1 LNLRVKLVLNKFRK
15 SLEPI
20 LEKIGVLFSST
31 GLSPNTLSLI
41 GFLITIISSIIFG
54 VNTLQLDL
62 TINFSAIGSLVL
74 LVGGFFD
81 VIDGSV
87 AKVTKKISRKGS
99 FLDSTLDKISETIIF
114 LGIAIGE
121 LANPILCLLAVS
133 SSLLVSYTRSRAET
147 LGIDLSGVGFGERA
161 ERILILAIMGLLPF
175 PYSLEYGV
183 IIIIVISIIT
193 IIQRIY
199 KALKNL

>member
-1 LNLRVKLVLNKFRK
+1 MLNKFRK
-15 SLEPI
+15 SLQPI

-31 GLSPNTLSLI
+31 GLSPNALSLI
-41 GFLITIISSIIFG
+41 GFVITLISSIVFG
-54 VNTLQLDL
+54 INSLQLDP
-62 TINFSAIGSLVL
+62 TINFSAIGSLIL
-74 LVGGFFD
+74 LAGGFFD

-121 LANPILCLLAVS
+121 FANPILCLIAVS

-147 LGIDLSGVGFGERA
+147 LGIDLSGIGFGERA

-175 PYSLEYGV
+175 SHSLEYGV
-183 IIIIVISIIT
+183 IIVIGISIIT
-193 IIQRIY
+193 IIQRIN
-199 KALKNL
+199 KTLKNLE

>member
-1 LNLRVKLVLNKFRK
+1 MLNKFRK
-15 SLEPI
+15 HLQPI
-20 LEKIGVLFSST
+20 LDKTGVLFSSF

-41 GFLITIISSIIFG
+41 GFIITIISSIIFG
-54 VNTLQLDL
+54 LNSLQLDPL
-62 TINFSAIGSLVL
+62 VSFSAIGSLL
-74 LVGGFFD
+74 LLTGGFFD

-87 AKVTKKISRKGS
+87 AKITKKTSRKGS
-99 FLDSTLDKISETIIF
+99 FLDSTLDKISEAIIF

-121 LANPILCLLAVS
+121 LANPILCIIAVS

-175 PYSLEYGV
+175 SHSLEYGV
-183 IIIIVISIIT
+183 VIVIGIASIT
-193 IIQRIY
+193 VIQRIY
-199 KALKNL
+199 KTLKIIE

>member
-1 LNLRVKLVLNKFRK
+1 MLNKFRK

-54 VNTLQLDL
+54 VNTLQLDP

-114 LGIAIGE
+114 LGIAIGG

-161 ERILILAIMGLLPF
+161 ERILILAMMGLLPF

>member
-1 LNLRVKLVLNKFRK
+1 VLNKFRK
-15 SLEPI
+15 SLQPI
-20 LEKIGVLFSST
+20 LEKIGFLFSSI

-41 GFLITIISSIIFG
+41 GFIITIISSIIFG
-54 VNTLQLDL
+54 INNLQLDP

-87 AKVTKKISRKGS
+87 AKITKRTSRKGS

-121 LANPILCLLAVS
+121 FANPILCLLAVS
-133 SSLLVSYTRSRAET
+133 SSLLVSYIRSRAET
-147 LGIDLSGVGFGERA
+147 FGIDLSGVGFGERA
-161 ERILILAIMGLLPF
+161 ERILILAVMGLLSF
-175 PYSLEYGV
+175 PHSLEHGV
-183 IIIIVISIIT
+183 IIVIGISMIT

-199 KALKNL
+199 KTLKILE

>member
-1 LNLRVKLVLNKFRK
+1 LLNKFREH
-15 SLEPI
+15 LQPI
-20 LEKIGVLFSST
+20 LDKTGLLFSSL

-41 GFLITIISSIIFG
+41 GFIITIISSIIFG
-54 VNTLQLDL
+54 INSLQLDPIL
-62 TINFSAIGSLVL
+62 NFSAIGSIL
-74 LVGGFFD
+74 LLIGAFFD

-87 AKVTKKISRKGS
+87 AKITKRTSRKGS
-99 FLDSTLDKISETIIF
+99 FLDSTLDKISESIIF

-121 LANPILCLLAVS
+121 LADPILCIIAVS

-147 LGIDLSGVGFGERA
+147 LGIDLRGVGFGERA

-175 PYSLEYGV
+175 SQSLEYGV
-183 IIIIVISIIT
+183 IIVIGISIIT

-199 KALKNL
+199 KTLKML

>member
-1 LNLRVKLVLNKFRK
+1 VLNKFRK
-15 SLEPI
+15 SLQPI
-20 LEKIGVLFSST
+20 LEKIGFLFSSI

-41 GFLITIISSIIFG
+41 GFIITIISSIIFG
-54 VNTLQLDL
+54 INNLQLDP

-74 LVGGFFD
+74 LAGGFFD

-87 AKVTKKISRKGS
+87 AKITKRTSRKGS

-121 LANPILCLLAVS
+121 FANPILCLLAVS
-133 SSLLVSYTRSRAET
+133 SSLLVSYIRSRAET
-147 LGIDLSGVGFGERA
+147 FGIDLSGVGFGERA
-161 ERILILAIMGLLPF
+161 ERIIILAVMGLLSF
-175 PYSLEYGV
+175 PHSLEYGV
-183 IIIIVISIIT
+183 IIVIGISIIT

-199 KALKNL
+199 KTLKILE

>member
-1 LNLRVKLVLNKFRK
+1 MLNKFREH
-15 SLEPI
+15 LQPI
-20 LEKIGVLFSST
+20 LDKTGVLFSSL

-41 GFLITIISSIIFG
+41 GFIITIISSIIFG
-54 VNTLQLDL
+54 LNTLQLDP
-62 TINFSAIGSLVL
+62 TRNFSAIGSFL
-74 LVGGFFD
+74 LLAGGFFD

-114 LGIAIGE
+114 LGIAIGG
-121 LANPILCLLAVS
+121 LANPILCLLVVS

-161 ERILILAIMGLLPF
+161 ERILIIAVMGLFPF
-175 PYSLEYGV
+175 PHSLEYGV
-183 IIIIVISIIT
+183 IIVIVISIIT

>member
-1 LNLRVKLVLNKFRK
+1 LLNKYRK
-15 SLEPI
+15 LLQPI
-20 LEKIGVLFSST
+20 LEKVGILFSST

-41 GFLITIISSIIFG
+41 GFIITIISSIIFG
-54 VNTLQLDL
+54 INSLHLDP
-62 TINFSAIGSLVL
+62 TINFSAIGSLFL
-74 LVGGFFD
+74 LAGGFFD

-87 AKVTKKISRKGS
+87 AKITKRTSRKGS

-121 LANPILCLLAVS
+121 FANPLLCLIAVS

-147 LGIDLSGVGFGERA
+147 LGIDLSGIGLGERA

-175 PYSLEYGV
+175 SYSLEYGV
-183 IIIIVISIIT
+183 IIVIGISIIT
-193 IIQRIY
+193 IIQRIN
-199 KALKNL
+199 KTLKNLE

>member
-1 LNLRVKLVLNKFRK
+1 VLNKFRK
-15 SLEPI
+15 SLQPI
-20 LEKIGVLFSST
+20 LDKIGVLFSST

-54 VNTLQLDL
+54 LNTLQLDP
-62 TINFSAIGSLVL
+62 TINFSAIGSFVL
-74 LVGGFFD
+74 LAGGFFD

-99 FLDSTLDKISETIIF
+99 FLDSTLDKIAETIIF
-114 LGIAIGE
+114 LGIAIGG

-161 ERILILAIMGLLPF
+161 ERILILAVMGLLPF

-183 IIIIVISIIT
+183 IIVIVISIIT

-199 KALKNL
+199 KTLKILD

>member
-1 LNLRVKLVLNKFRK
+1 MLNNFRK
-15 SLEPI
+15 HLQPI
-20 LEKIGVLFSST
+20 LDKTGVLFSSF

-41 GFLITIISSIIFG
+41 GFIITIISSIIFG
-54 VNTLQLDL
+54 INSLQLDPL
-62 TINFSAIGSLVL
+62 INFSAIGSLL
-74 LVGGFFD
+74 LLTGGFFD

-87 AKVTKKISRKGS
+87 AKITKKTSRKGS
-99 FLDSTLDKISETIIF
+99 FLDSTLDKISEAIIF

-121 LANPILCLLAVS
+121 LANPILCIIAVS

-175 PYSLEYGV
+175 SHSLEYGV
-183 IIIIVISIIT
+183 IIVIGIAIIT
-193 IIQRIY
+193 VIQRMY
-199 KALKNL
+199 KTLKMIE

>member
-1 LNLRVKLVLNKFRK
+1 VLNKFRK

-161 ERILILAIMGLLPF
+161 ERILILAVMGLLPF

>member
-1 LNLRVKLVLNKFRK
+1 MLNKFRK

-20 LEKIGVLFSST
+20 LEKIGVLFSSI

-54 VNTLQLDL
+54 VNTLQLDP

-74 LVGGFFD
+74 LAGGFFD

-99 FLDSTLDKISETIIF
+99 FLDSTLDKISETVIF

-161 ERILILAIMGLLPF
+161 ERILILAVMGLLPF

-183 IIIIVISIIT
+183 IIVIVISIIT

>member
-1 LNLRVKLVLNKFRK
+1 VLNKFRK
-15 SLEPI
+15 SLQPI
-20 LEKIGVLFSST
+20 LEKIGFLFSSI

-41 GFLITIISSIIFG
+41 GFIITIISSIIFG
-54 VNTLQLDL
+54 INNLQLDP

-74 LVGGFFD
+74 LAGGFFD

-87 AKVTKKISRKGS
+87 AKITKRTSRKGS

-121 LANPILCLLAVS
+121 FA
-133 SSLLVSYTRSRAET
+133 LLVSYIRSRAET
-147 LGIDLSGVGFGERA
+147 FGIDLSGVGFGERA
-161 ERILILAIMGLLPF
+161 ERIIILAVMGLLPF
-175 PYSLEYGV
+175 PHSLEYGV
-183 IIIIVISIIT
+183 IIVIGISMIT

-199 KALKNL
+199 KTLKILE

>member
-1 LNLRVKLVLNKFRK
+1 VLNKFRK

-114 LGIAIGE
+114 LGIAIGG

-161 ERILILAIMGLLPF
+161 ERILILAMMGLLPF

>member
-1 LNLRVKLVLNKFRK
+1 LLNKFRNH
-15 SLEPI
+15 LQPI
-20 LEKIGVLFSST
+20 LEKIGIIFAST
-31 GLSPNTLSLI
+31 GLSPNIFSLI
-41 GFLITIISSIIFG
+41 GFIITILSSIIFG
-54 VNTLQLDL
+54 INSLQFDP
-62 TINFSAIGSLVL
+62 TINFSAIGSLFL

-87 AKVTKKISRKGS
+87 AKITKRSSRKGS

-121 LANPILCLLAVS
+121 LANPILCLIAVS

-147 LGIDLSGVGFGERA
+147 LGIDLSGLGFGERA
-161 ERILILAIMGLLPF
+161 ERILILAVMGFLPF
-175 PYSLEYGV
+175 AHSLQYGV
-183 IIIIVISIIT
+183 IIVIGISIIT

-199 KALKNL
+199 KTLKILE

>member
-1 LNLRVKLVLNKFRK
+1 MLNKFRK
-15 SLEPI
+15 HLQPI
-20 LEKIGVLFSST
+20 LDKTGVLFSSF

-41 GFLITIISSIIFG
+41 GFIITIISSIIFG
-54 VNTLQLDL
+54 LNSLQLDPL
-62 TINFSAIGSLVL
+62 VNFSAIGSLL
-74 LVGGFFD
+74 LLTGGFFD

-87 AKVTKKISRKGS
+87 AKITNRTSRKGS
-99 FLDSTLDKISETIIF
+99 FLDSTLDKISEAIIF

-121 LANPILCLLAVS
+121 LANPILCIIAVS

-175 PYSLEYGV
+175 SHSLEYGV
-183 IIIIVISIIT
+183 IIVIGIAIIT
-193 IIQRIY
+193 VIQRIY
-199 KALKNL
+199 KTLKMIE

>member
-1 LNLRVKLVLNKFRK
+1 MLNKFRK
-15 SLEPI
+15 SLQPI

-41 GFLITIISSIIFG
+41 GFLITLISSIVFG
-54 VNTLQLDL
+54 INSLQLDPS
-62 TINFSAIGSLVL
+62 INFSAIGSLVL
-74 LVGGFFD
+74 LAGGFFD

-87 AKVTKKISRKGS
+87 AKITKKISRKGS

-121 LANPILCLLAVS
+121 LANPILCLIGVS

-161 ERILILAIMGLLPF
+161 ERILILAMMGLLPF